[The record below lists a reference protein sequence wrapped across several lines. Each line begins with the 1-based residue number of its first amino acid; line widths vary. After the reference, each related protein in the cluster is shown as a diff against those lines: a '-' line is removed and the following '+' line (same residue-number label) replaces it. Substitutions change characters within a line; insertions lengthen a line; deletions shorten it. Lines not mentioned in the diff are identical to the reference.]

1 MMDCCAECGEEG
13 GVSLKACKSC
23 MLVRYCNADCQKNH
37 WKKHKKICKRRA
49 AEIYDEAL
57 FKDPPAKEDCPI
69 CFLPM
74 PENLICCISLPPA
87 TISSVPVNDYAEAN
101 EELADME
108 TKHHYE
114 CCGKAIC
121 KGCIYSFCESGNEE
135 MCPFCNS
142 DQDNKTEEERVG
154 ELMKR
159 VAANDAA
166 SIYLLGNHYFDG
178 SGGVQEDQAKAM
190 ELWTQAAALGS
201 SQAHFALGCNY
212 DKEGVLKKAKV
223 HHEAA
228 AMAGHEGA
236 RFNIG
241 YIEYKSGNV
250 ERSLKHSMIAAS
262 YGCYKAMN
270 NLLVDFE
277 QGLISRDAINSALTA
292 HNNSCVE
299 MRSEAR
305 DKYIRFVSAYV

>member
-1 MMDCCAECGEEG
+1 
-13 GVSLKACKSC
+13 
-23 MLVRYCNADCQKNH
+23 
-37 WKKHKKICKRRA
+37 
-49 AEIYDEAL
+49 
-57 FKDPPAKEDCPI
+57 
-69 CFLPM
+69 
-74 PENLICCISLPPA
+74 
-87 TISSVPVNDYAEAN
+87 
-101 EELADME
+101 
-108 TKHHYE
+108 
-114 CCGKAIC
+114 
-121 KGCIYSFCESGNEE
+121 

-142 DQDNKTEEERVG
+142 DQDDKTDEERVV

-159 VAANDAA
+159 VEANDAA
-166 SIYLLGNHYFDG
+166 SIYLLGNHYYHGHGQLGLLQDRN
-178 SGGVQEDQAKAM
+178 KAM

-212 DKEGVLKKAKV
+212 DEGGDLKKAKV

-262 YGCYKAMN
+262 AGYYKAMH

-277 QGLISRDAINSALTA
+277 QG
-292 HNNSCVE
+292 VE
-299 MRSEAR
+299 MQSTQL
-305 DKYIRFVSAYV
+305 